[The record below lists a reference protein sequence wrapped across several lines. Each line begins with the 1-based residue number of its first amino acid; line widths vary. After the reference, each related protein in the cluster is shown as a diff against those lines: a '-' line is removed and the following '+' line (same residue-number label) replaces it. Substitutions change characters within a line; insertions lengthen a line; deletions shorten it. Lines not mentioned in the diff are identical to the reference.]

1 MLIAFILAQQR
12 VTVKPVEG
20 ERGKGRLQRW
30 HRASFTF
37 LLCHRLSSTRFS
49 LLLFDNWNRKI
60 VQLCCTGCKRPKR
73 MPWMKFSPIS
83 LCSALPPLSLFLS
96 FFFFAFVCW
105 FTRANYLYTILI
117 VRHMCRGCFACTPRH
132 DRGGTE
138 FAPKTRRQPQE
149 FLVLFVFAWYC
160 LDAAPFGVVLAG
172 YLSWLEEHPLVPL
185 PVA

>member
-73 MPWMKFSPIS
+73 MPWLKFSPIS
-83 LCSALPPLSLFLS
+83 LCSALPPLTLFLS

-105 FTRANYLYTILI
+105 FTRANYLYTILV

-132 DRGGTE
+132 DRGG
-138 FAPKTRRQPQE
+138 A
-149 FLVLFVFAWYC
+149 Y
-160 LDAAPFGVVLAG
+160 AAPSSPLKQGGNHKNSFCCLFSLDIASTLHPLA
-172 YLSWLEEHPLVPL
+172 LSWLVTL
-185 PVA
+185 PG